1 MCTFTALGFLAV
13 NPILYSCILMHKIK
27 AYQIVNTRESKTITT
42 MEACEN
48 GETNFYSL
56 LPVRLL
62 DNIM

>member
-27 AYQIVNTRESKTITT
+27 AYQIVNTRESKSITT

-48 GETNFYSL
+48 VGRDKFLFSVARQITG
-56 LPVRLL
+56 
-62 DNIM
+62 